1 MQERWDSLDIV
12 PKDFP
17 KDTYVQNY
25 YCNPMK
31 VYCMYKK
38 FLYYD
43 QKLEDFL
50 DIMYVLIGTNNRPGY
65 NLLVHCKVI
74 LGLFC

>member
-1 MQERWDSLDIV
+1 
-12 PKDFP
+12 
-17 KDTYVQNY
+17 
-25 YCNPMK
+25 MK

-74 LGLFC
+74 LELFC